1 MFQALKPE
9 TKKSPTHRSKVKI
22 SRNKNNLSFTIGAKD
37 TIALRAALNS
47 HLRFIKAWK
56 NIVKLLD
63 AKNLK

>member
-22 SRNKNNLSFTIGAKD
+22 SRSKNNLSFTIGAKD

-47 HLRFIKAWK
+47 YLRFVKAWK
-56 NIVKLLD
+56 NVVKLLD